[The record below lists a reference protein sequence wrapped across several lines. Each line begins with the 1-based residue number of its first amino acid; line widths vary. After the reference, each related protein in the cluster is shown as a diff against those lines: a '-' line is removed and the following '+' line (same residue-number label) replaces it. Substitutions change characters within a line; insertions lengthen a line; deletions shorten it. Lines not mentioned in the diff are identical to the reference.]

1 MEFKTANYT
10 PMDRDYAGNVM
21 PEVKPAANLEEPIV
35 PVSQIGQTVTEGG
48 RFGNLIQTATAAIRA
63 GTGTIELQTGM
74 GGGGE
79 PVGAESYGKDARE
92 ALREMAKAS
101 EVTLTSVHTPVNV
114 GNLSG
119 FNPQQGSFNDEHR
132 KIELEEVKK
141 AIRFAAD
148 AAQGGA
154 VVVHT
159 GEYHRPMF
167 DASWNKEGK
176 WAGAF
181 VGYDEE
187 PEKTVMH
194 LVDERSGRVIS
205 EVRRN
210 QEVYRPV
217 WNRHKGDETYV
228 DDNGK
233 TVKPDDYVDYEG
245 NKVEKFEDRVP
256 VYDQEKGIFMTEK
269 KIWDDFVAEAKE
281 RNEYFEKEHGRA
293 PEGDEVITPEEA
305 FLHAQLESNIGVAK
319 GWALNYGM
327 RVRDE
332 LDSLKK
338 VKDAIKFY
346 EKLEDGATEEEK
358 FGMRREAA
366 SMLARYGVPPEFVE
380 REKKLPSEILKDGLW
395 DIRKS
400 IESSR
405 DMATS
410 QMQQAQEQEL
420 MKEHAVSISKYAKKK
435 SMQSYA
441 EAGITAMRESQT
453 NPHVNKDVF
462 VAPENIFPEMGYGS
476 HPEELKELVLD
487 ARKEM
492 VKHLTEKMIEDPSG
506 KVDEEGNPL
515 MIANPH
521 YSDLSRDQAAELAKK
536 HIKATLD
543 TQHMGMWWKH
553 FRPKAGETEDQRRK
567 RFNGW
572 YMDQVDELSK
582 GDIIGNI
589 HLVDSMGGGHHHLPA
604 GQGDLPVVDAIKH
617 LKKKGYKGF
626 INSEAHE
633 EERMTPGRILVE
645 TWSAFGSPISR
656 GYAGGALGGAP
667 QRAWSDVRQSY
678 FGQTYPPKFVFGAYA
693 PSNDWTLWSQT
704 PME

>member
-1 MEFKTANYT
+1 MAFNTDYYT
-10 PMDRDYAGNVM
+10 PMDKNYMGNVT
-21 PEVKPAANLEEPIV
+21 PEVKPSANIEEPII

-48 RFGNLIQTATAAIRA
+48 RFGNLLQTATAAIRA
-63 GTGTIELQTGM
+63 GAGTIELQTQM

-79 PVGAESYGKDARE
+79 PVGAESYGKQARE

-101 EVTLTSVHTPVNV
+101 EVTLTSVHAPVNV

-119 FNPQQGSFNDEHR
+119 FNPQQGNFNDEHR
-132 KIELEEVKK
+132 KIELDEVKK
-141 AIRFAAD
+141 AIKFAAD

-159 GEYHRPMF
+159 GEFHRPIF
-167 DASWNKEGK
+167 DADWNKQGK

-217 WNRHKGDETYV
+217 WNRHTGDESYV
-228 DDNGK
+228 DENGN
-233 TVKPDDYVDYEG
+233 TVNPNDYINYEG

-256 VYDQEKGIFMTEK
+256 EYDAEKGIFRTEK
-269 KIWDDFVAEAKE
+269 KVWDDFVNEAKE
-281 RNEYFEKEHGRA
+281 RNELFERQHGRA
-293 PEGDEVITPEEA
+293 PEGDEVITPEES
-305 FLHAQLESNIGVAK
+305 FLQAQLESNIGVAK

-327 RVRDE
+327 RVKDE
-332 LDSLKK
+332 LDALKK
-338 VKDAIKFY
+338 VKHAAEYYK
-346 EKLEDGATEEEK
+346 KLEAGASPEEL
-358 FGMRREAA
+358 FTMQREAGSLA
-366 SMLARYGVPPEFVE
+366 SRYAPGLVPSE
-380 REKKLPSEILKDGLW
+380 RKLPSEILKDAVWEL
-395 DIRKS
+395 KKH
-400 IESSR
+400 IESSK

-420 MKEHAVSISKYAKKK
+420 MKRHAVSISKYAKKK

-441 EAGITAMRESQT
+441 EAGITAMKESQT

-487 ARKEM
+487 ARNEM
-492 VKHLTEKMIEDPSG
+492 VKHLTEKYIEDPSG
-506 KVDEEGNPL
+506 KTDEEGNPV
-515 MIANPH
+515 MVPNPH
-521 YSDLSRDQAAELAKK
+521 YSGMSEAEAAELAKK
-536 HIKATLD
+536 HIKATFD
-543 TQHMGMWWKH
+543 TQHLGMWWKH
-553 FRPKAGETEDQRRK
+553 FKPKPGETEAQRK
-567 RFNGW
+567 NRFNKW
-572 YMDQVDELSK
+572 YLEEVENLSK
-582 GDIIGNI
+582 DDVIGNI
-589 HLVDSMGGGHHHLPA
+589 HLVDSVGGGHHHLPA
-604 GQGDLPVVDAIKH
+604 GQGDLPVVDAIKL
-617 LKKKGYKGF
+617 LKKKGYGGF
-626 INSEAHE
+626 INSEAFE
-633 EERMTPGRILVE
+633 EERMGPGRILIE

-656 GYAGGALGGAP
+656 SYFGGFGAP
-667 QRAWSDVRQSY
+667 PKAWTEVRQSY

-693 PSNDWTLWSQT
+693 PSNDWTLWSQV